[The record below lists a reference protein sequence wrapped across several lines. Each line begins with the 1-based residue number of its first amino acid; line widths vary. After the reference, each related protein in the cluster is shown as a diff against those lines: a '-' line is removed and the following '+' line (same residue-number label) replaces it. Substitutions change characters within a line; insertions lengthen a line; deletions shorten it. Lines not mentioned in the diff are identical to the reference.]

1 MTAPGALAPGRTLDT
16 TWLLRASAIAALVL
30 LRVVGLAVVLD
41 SGDAYKRTSAFGYDT
56 GRYHVIAEKPGT
68 PYRDFEVEYPPGSLA
83 LVEVVHGPTKA
94 DTMQLTGVVMLL
106 LDFVAAA
113 GVAYGWGRR
122 AAIAYLALGL
132 PLMFPPFI
140 YFRVDLLSVA
150 LAIWGFALVKRR
162 REVVGGALMGVAVLA
177 EVLAARAAP
186 GAARAPAVARDDDDA
201 RDVGGGGARVGRVGR
216 HRRPATGP
224 HVPRRDRLEHRELRR
239 WLLPDRRRW
248 RDLQAVGA
256 VRTGHVPG
264 WASPLLGLVL
274 VAGLGALWWRLS
286 RCKPTDDGI
295 IEGVAPVAAICLFL
309 VCSPVLSPQYLVWL
323 LPFGA
328 ICWVRGQRTTAW
340 LVAASVVLTMLLTK
354 TYAGFVGMDLGTY
367 SLLTARNLVL
377 VATIVVGLRHDRA
390 PPATLAIGRGLA
402 VRRRRATSDPEDQ
415 STLAGSDGAPLI
427 SSIRSS
433 ATRADAAVRSSTTI

>member
-1 MTAPGALAPGRTLDT
+1 VTAPGALAPGRTFDA

-30 LRVVGLAVVLD
+30 LRVVALAVVLD
-41 SGDAYKRTSAFGYDT
+41 SGEAYERTSAFGYDT
-56 GRYHVIAEKPGT
+56 GRYHVIAEKPGV

-83 LVEVVHGPTKA
+83 LIEVVHGPTKA

-122 AAIAYLALGL
+122 AAITYLALGL
-132 PLMFPPFI
+132 PMMFPPFI

-177 EVLAARAAP
+177 KFWPLALLPVLLVRRQWRATTTMLSTLAMAGLAWVAWVGVDGP
-186 GAARAPAVARDDDDA
+186 RQVVTFRGATGWNTESLI
-201 RDVGGGGARVGRVGR
+201 GGFYRIVDGGAIF
-216 HRRPATGP
+216 T
-224 HVPRRDRLEHRELRR
+224 
-239 WLLPDRRRW
+239 
-248 RDLQAVGA
+248 QMGA

-286 RCKPTDDGI
+286 RGKPSDDGI
-295 IEGVAPVAAICLFL
+295 VEGVAPVAAICLFL

-354 TYAGFVGMDLGTY
+354 TYSGFPGIDLGTY
-367 SLLTARNLVL
+367 SLLTARNVVL
-377 VATIVVGLRHDRA
+377 VATIVVGFVTIERA
-390 PPATLAIGRGLA
+390 A
-402 VRRRRATSDPEDQ
+402 RRDSSQ
-415 STLAGSDGAPLI
+415 STFVGSDGAPLM